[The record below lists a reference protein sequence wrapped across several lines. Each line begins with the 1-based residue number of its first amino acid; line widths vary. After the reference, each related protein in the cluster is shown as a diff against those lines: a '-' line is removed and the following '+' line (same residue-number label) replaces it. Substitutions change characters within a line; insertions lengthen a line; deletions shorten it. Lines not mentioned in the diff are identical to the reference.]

1 MASPTS
7 PVDVKLPQRSG
18 TVSSG
23 FTRRTSMSD
32 DEAIPQT
39 DSSEVC
45 SWRLG
50 VPAGRMAAAE
60 PRGGMEGLT
69 TCSSVQYRLPIC

>member
-1 MASPTS
+1 M
-7 PVDVKLPQRSG
+7 KLPQRSG

-32 DEAIPQT
+32 DEAIPDT

-45 SWRLG
+45 TRD
-50 VPAGRMAAAE
+50 
-60 PRGGMEGLT
+60 PREENE
-69 TCSSVQYRLPIC
+69 

>member
-1 MASPTS
+1 MATPTS
-7 PVDVKLPQRSG
+7 PADVKLPQRSG

-32 DEAIPQT
+32 DEAIPHT

-45 SWRLG
+45 IRDTL
-50 VPAGRMAAAE
+50 E
-60 PRGGMEGLT
+60 ENE
-69 TCSSVQYRLPIC
+69 

>member
-1 MASPTS
+1 MSTPASPAEVT
-7 PVDVKLPQRSG
+7 LPQRSG

-32 DEAIPQT
+32 DEAIPDT

-45 SWRLG
+45 IRDAEGSKGSRLD
-50 VPAGRMAAAE
+50 
-60 PRGGMEGLT
+60 
-69 TCSSVQYRLPIC
+69 